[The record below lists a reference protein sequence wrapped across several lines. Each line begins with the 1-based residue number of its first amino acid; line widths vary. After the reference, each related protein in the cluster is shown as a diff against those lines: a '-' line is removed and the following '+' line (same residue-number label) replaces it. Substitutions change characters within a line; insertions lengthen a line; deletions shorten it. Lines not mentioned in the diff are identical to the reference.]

1 MTRITGS
8 NETDDQLLSPPTP
21 STLTELGITLV
32 IAQTHLLELIAHDDS
47 DGRYSKAY
55 ELVQAALALVQEGD

>member
-1 MTRITGS
+1 MTRITV
-8 NETDDQLLSPPTP
+8 TDPEIAAPTP

-55 ELVQAALALVQEGD
+55 ELVQAALELVQEDD

>member
-8 NETDDQLLSPPTP
+8 NDTDDQFLSPPTP

-32 IAQTHLLELIAHDDS
+32 IAQTYLVELIANNIEED
-47 DGRYSKAY
+47 RYSKAY
-55 ELVQAALALVQEGD
+55 ELVQAALELVQEED

>member
-8 NETDDQLLSPPTP
+8 NETDDQFLSPPTP
-21 STLTELGITLV
+21 STLNELGITLV

-55 ELVQAALALVQEGD
+55 ELVQSALALVQEGD

>member
-8 NETDDQLLSPPTP
+8 NETDDQFLSPPTP

-32 IAQTHLLELIAHDDS
+32 IAQTHLLELIANNIEDE
-47 DGRYSKAY
+47 RYSKAY

>member
-1 MTRITGS
+1 MTRITV
-8 NETDDQLLSPPTP
+8 TDPELAAPTP

-32 IAQTHLLELIAHDDS
+32 IAQTHLLELIAHDS